1 MTCLTGKMVET
12 APNANG
18 RTMPSRTLFFNNVIG
33 DFMAILVIS
42 IGIFLCLVAQL
53 DSIARHNRQG
63 SVLTKRRD
71 YAAMK
76 RFCAFLADTFHLQK
90 LANINGKHLAA
101 YVEYM
106 QAKGLS
112 ASIIKTDLS
121 GIRFF
126 HSKISNAKYQL
137 PSNNELS
144 VELEHRRFGEVDRT
158 WSLREFNR
166 LVLTCQD
173 AGHEDFAVIATLSYY
188 NGLRIH
194 ECFRLDTAAAEA
206 ALRSGELTVKGKGG
220 KIRTV
225 PINESIRIELKKM
238 LAVTPRGCKLF
249 VPDGVRTDLAINRF
263 QQFLCKVRPQL
274 QDEGSTRPMTH
285 HGLRHSFAAR
295 TYRELIEK
303 GTSPLN
309 ASYQVSRLLGHERPD
324 VTNIYLASVKKK
336 EGIDGK

>member
-1 MTCLTGKMVET
+1 MTYIICT
-12 APNANG
+12 
-18 RTMPSRTLFFNNVIG
+18 
-33 DFMAILVIS
+33 
-42 IGIFLCLVAQL
+42 GIFLCLIAQL

-63 SVLTKRRD
+63 SELTKRRD

-90 LANINGKHLAA
+90 LANISGKHLAA

-106 QAKGLS
+106 QGKGLS
-112 ASIIKTDLS
+112 ASTIKTGLS

-126 HSKISNAKYQL
+126 HSKISKAKYQL
-137 PSNNELS
+137 PSNNKLS
-144 VELEHRRFGEVDRT
+144 VELERRRFGDVDRT
-158 WSLREFNR
+158 WSPREFNR
-166 LVLTCQD
+166 FVLTCQE
-173 AGHEDFAVIATLSYY
+173 AGLEGYAAIATLSYY
-188 NGLRIH
+188 DGLRIH

-206 ALRSGELTVKGKGG
+206 ALRSGVLTVKGKGG
-220 KIRTV
+220 NIRTV

-249 VPDGVRTDLAINRF
+249 VPDGVRTNLAINRF
-263 QQFLCKVRPQL
+263 QQFLCKVRPQI
-274 QDEGSTRPMTH
+274 QDEGSARSMTH

-303 GTSPLN
+303 GTSPLD

-324 VTNIYLASVKKK
+324 VANIYLASEKK
-336 EGIDGK
+336 DSANGK

>member
-1 MTCLTGKMVET
+1 
-12 APNANG
+12 
-18 RTMPSRTLFFNNVIG
+18 
-33 DFMAILVIS
+33 MAYII
-42 IGIFLCLVAQL
+42 ICTGIFLCLVAQL

-90 LANINGKHLAA
+90 LANISGKHLAA

-112 ASIIKTDLS
+112 PSTIKTDLS

-126 HSKISNAKYQL
+126 HSKISNAKYKL
-137 PSNNELS
+137 PSNDELS
-144 VELEHRRFGEVDRT
+144 MELERRRFGDVDRT
-158 WSLREFNR
+158 WSPREFNR
-166 LVLTCQD
+166 FVLVCQE
-173 AGHEDFAVIATLSYY
+173 AGREGYAAITVHSYY
-188 NGLRIH
+188 AGLRIH

-206 ALRSGELTVKGKGG
+206 ALRSGVLTVKGKGG
-220 KIRTV
+220 KIRTI

-238 LAVTPRGCKLF
+238 LAVTPRGHKLF
-249 VPDGVRTDLAINRF
+249 VPDGVRTDLAINHF
-263 QQFLCKVRPQL
+263 QQFLCKVRSQV

-285 HGLRHSFAAR
+285 HGLRHSYAAR
-295 TYRELIEK
+295 TYRDLLKK
-303 GTSPLN
+303 GVAPLD

-324 VTNIYLASVKKK
+324 VTNIYLASVKK
-336 EGIDGK
+336 EGADGK